1 MKGSCRGRITAP
13 LSEGHL
19 ARDFEWADDIYRIQ
33 LVMERY
39 CGAMVSAEQA
49 LNQQFITPMRR
60 AYVLQNMLRLLAF
73 AAWLTAIPFP
83 AGDGW

>member
-1 MKGSCRGRITAP
+1 
-13 LSEGHL
+13 
-19 ARDFEWADDIYRIQ
+19 
-33 LVMERY
+33 MERY

-73 AAWLTAIPFP
+73 AAWLTAIPFL
-83 AGDGW
+83 AGDG